1 MRLLALAVMLA
12 ISGQSAAATRSSSST
27 PCPRDLKG
35 LSQEQIAKLPPECLK
50 PVVASPAP
58 APVRTP
64 VPVAASAS
72 SEDMWVG
79 ILSGTGVLAAAL
91 GAWALAE
98 DEDEEEWDEPDY
110 SAPIYPDD
118 NTPGPRPKPDPVDPD
133 DNTPDPIDP
142 DDNTPGPDPIVP
154 DDNTPDPDPVD
165 PDDDTPTPNTIYTF
179 DNGIVVDTEYARF
192 NMYDVNVN
200 GHYFKQLPLHYG
212 VNHGQLKLGGSF
224 RAITVKQ
231 MEVVDNNLL
240 MSGTL
245 GPYNFGLEWSYDADR
260 NFNLETTATFDN
272 DAVVDIY
279 NKTLV
284 LSSLDFNNVHYSSV
298 KFAYR
303 TYDSTLITPYG
314 KVLNV
319 KGWDV
324 IDNNLIIN
332 GVYSPFEL
340 EWNYDAQGNFTM
352 ETIDDALNNP
362 RQVSPALHQAWRQL
376 SSSAQTTR
384 REARVLSHRFTQLAQ
399 QAAPLGNGLAF
410 NLVAQGDPRA
420 ELGNDTDYDMLALRQ
435 SFSVGS
441 HQLALEYGMARL
453 DGSGAQQPGDSGLN
467 SGYSQFFG
475 LTHQLPLDNGW
486 AWQNSLRYDLH
497 QLDSSRMAS
506 TQSAQH
512 DQRWQSLEFRSDAG
526 KTFTLPHDL
535 TLTPY
540 AGVRVRHTLEGGYQ
554 EQGAYRLNMD
564 AVSESAVDA
573 VAGLR
578 LEAGDLH
585 GWRVSALLEGGPNLG
600 YHQSQRT
607 ASLAGH
613 RFTLEEEQEG
623 GGLNSLMQL
632 GAHYQ
637 HGPATVG
644 LDAWRWQEES
654 IRDKGLSLTVKY
666 QF

>member
-50 PVVASPAP
+50 PVVASPTPAPAP

-64 VPVAASAS
+64 VPVAASSS
-72 SEDMWVG
+72 SEDVWVG
-79 ILSGTGVLAAAL
+79 ILSGTGVLATAL

-98 DEDEEEWDEPDY
+98 YDDEEEWDEPDY
-110 SAPIYPDD
+110 PGPIYPDD
-118 NTPGPRPKPDPVDPD
+118 IPSPW
-133 DNTPDPIDP
+133 
-142 DDNTPGPDPIVP
+142 
-154 DDNTPDPDPVD
+154 PDPDPVD
-165 PDDDTPTPNTIYTF
+165 PDDDTPGATYTF
-179 DNGIVVDTEYARF
+179 DNGIVVDTEYAKF
-192 NMYDVNVN
+192 TMYDVNVN
-200 GHYFKQLPLHYG
+200 GQHFDQLPLYYSFSAG
-212 VNHGQLKLGGSF
+212 VPEIIGGF
-224 RAITVKQ
+224 TDFVVKQ
-231 MEVVDNNLL
+231 WEVVDNNLL

-245 GPYNFGLEWSYDADR
+245 GPYKFDLEWSYDADR
-260 NFNLETTATFDN
+260 NFNMETTATFN
-272 DAVVDIY
+272 NNATVDVY
-279 NKTLV
+279 NKTV
-284 LSSLDFNNVHYSSV
+284 TLSSFYFNNAYYSSV

-303 TYDSTLITPYG
+303 TYDSTLVTPYG
-314 KVLNV
+314 KVLYV

-324 IDNNLIIN
+324 IDNNLIMN
-332 GVYSPFEL
+332 GTYSPFEL
-340 EWNYDAQGNFTM
+340 EWNYDMQGNFTM
-352 ETIDDALNNP
+352 ETADDVLNNP
-362 RQVSPALHQAWRQL
+362 QQVASPALHQAWRQL
-376 SSSAQTTR
+376 SGSAQTTR

-410 NLVAQGDPRA
+410 NLVAQGDPRT
-420 ELGNDTDYDMLALRQ
+420 ELGDDTDYDMLALRQ

-453 DGSGAQQPGDSGLN
+453 DGSGAQQPGDSGLE

-475 LTHQLPLDNGW
+475 LTHQLPLDGGW

-506 TQSAQH
+506 TQSARH

-613 RFTLEEEQEG
+613 RFTLEEEQTG

-666 QF
+666 SF